1 MSDTDAGSG
10 EDAMTDRLALV
21 TGASGYIGGR
31 LVPVLLSAG
40 FRVRCLARSP
50 GKLRD
55 RPWYDQGEIA
65 AGDAGSGDDVTK
77 AGDGV
82 DVAYYLVHSLGSGR
96 EFARYLVHSLGS
108 GREFA

>member
-21 TGASGYIGGR
+21 TGATGYIGGR
-31 LVPVLLSAG
+31 LVPELLAAG

-55 RPWYDQGEIA
+55 RPWFEDVELV
-65 AGDAGSGDDVTK
+65 AGDAGSVDDVTK

-82 DVAYYLVHSLGSGR
+82 DVAYYLVHSLGGGPDFGR
-96 EFARYLVHSLGS
+96 RD
-108 GREFA
+108 